1 MASIHDGHR
10 ERMKATFAAHS
21 EALTEV
27 QFLELLLYYA
37 VPRRD
42 TNELAHRLLDRYGS
56 LKEVLDADGADL
68 HKVEGVGEGTELY
81 LKVVREAVRRYV
93 TEPIKETHYI
103 FSSKDAGDYF
113 IPLLQYERIEKVY
126 LLCLNGRGG
135 VICCTLIGSGTLNG
149 VNLSIRAVVD
159 EAVRRRSASVVLAH
173 NHPDGFAIPSG
184 EDRCFTIELKHAL
197 ELMDIRLFDHIIVSD
212 DSYVSFAQSG
222 YLN

>member
-10 ERMKATFAAHS
+10 ERMKETFAAHS

-81 LKVVREAVRRYV
+81 LKVVREAVLRYV
-93 TEPIKETHYI
+93 SEPIKETHYI
-103 FSSKDAGDYF
+103 FSSKDAGNYF

-173 NHPDGFAIPSG
+173 NHPDGDVLPSD
-184 EDRCFTIELKHAL
+184 EDRHVTQRLSEAL
-197 ELMDIRLFDHIIVSD
+197 SVLGIPLLDHIIVSGED
-212 DSYVSFAQSG
+212 YFSFLDAG
-222 YLN
+222 IMP